1 MYDFETW
8 PERHDTTSVKWK
20 MIETEL
26 GAGHE
31 DVLALSVADMEF
43 VTPPAVVEALVDAAR
58 NDVFGYDY
66 ATDEYLAAVCDWMRR
81 RHGLE
86 ADPKLISL
94 SAGVMPAVNTALRAF
109 THPGDAVIIQRPV
122 YYPFTNAA
130 MNNGLEILNN
140 TLLFD
145 GETGRYSMDFE
156 DLERKAS
163 DPRCK
168 AIMLCNPHNPVGRV
182 WTAEELRMLGDIC
195 VANDVM
201 ILCDEIHGDLEHPGY
216 AVTMFGT
223 LGERYADHLIEF
235 TAPSKSFNLAGLLCS
250 NAIFHNAKVKQEFD
264 IAAAKTGGST
274 VNHLGMVAC
283 MAAYARCEDWF
294 EEMLAV
300 VRRNLDTVRAFA
312 DAHDGIRLIEPEGTY
327 LAWLDCRGLGLSND
341 ELETFMHEQARL
353 YFDEGYL
360 FGREGSGFERINLA
374 CPVRVI
380 ERMCR
385 QLDAALCKLGVAPVA
400 ADFADCV

>member
-26 GAGHE
+26 GVGHE

-140 TLLFD
+140 ALLFD

-156 DLERKAS
+156 DLERLRPALQGDHAVQS
-163 DPRCK
+163 AQPGGPCVD
-168 AIMLCNPHNPVGRV
+168 GR
-182 WTAEELRMLGDIC
+182 G
-195 VANDVM
+195 
-201 ILCDEIHGDLEHPGY
+201 
-216 AVTMFGT
+216 
-223 LGERYADHLIEF
+223 
-235 TAPSKSFNLAGLLCS
+235 
-250 NAIFHNAKVKQEFD
+250 
-264 IAAAKTGGST
+264 
-274 VNHLGMVAC
+274 
-283 MAAYARCEDWF
+283 AAYARRH
-294 EEMLAV
+294 L
-300 VRRNLDTVRAFA
+300 
-312 DAHDGIRLIEPEGTY
+312 
-327 LAWLDCRGLGLSND
+327 RGQRCDDS
-341 ELETFMHEQARL
+341 MR
-353 YFDEGYL
+353 
-360 FGREGSGFERINLA
+360 
-374 CPVRVI
+374 
-380 ERMCR
+380 
-385 QLDAALCKLGVAPVA
+385 
-400 ADFADCV
+400 

>member
-26 GAGHE
+26 GVGHE

-140 TLLFD
+140 ALLFD

-182 WTAEELRMLGDIC
+182 DGRG
-195 VANDVM
+195 
-201 ILCDEIHGDLEHPGY
+201 
-216 AVTMFGT
+216 
-223 LGERYADHLIEF
+223 
-235 TAPSKSFNLAGLLCS
+235 
-250 NAIFHNAKVKQEFD
+250 
-264 IAAAKTGGST
+264 
-274 VNHLGMVAC
+274 
-283 MAAYARCEDWF
+283 AAYARRH
-294 EEMLAV
+294 L
-300 VRRNLDTVRAFA
+300 
-312 DAHDGIRLIEPEGTY
+312 
-327 LAWLDCRGLGLSND
+327 RGQRCDDS
-341 ELETFMHEQARL
+341 MR
-353 YFDEGYL
+353 
-360 FGREGSGFERINLA
+360 
-374 CPVRVI
+374 
-380 ERMCR
+380 
-385 QLDAALCKLGVAPVA
+385 
-400 ADFADCV
+400 

>member
-1 MYDFETW
+1 M
-8 PERHDTTSVKWK
+8 
-20 MIETEL
+20 L
-26 GAGHE
+26 
-31 DVLALSVADMEF
+31 
-43 VTPPAVVEALVDAAR
+43 R

-140 TLLFD
+140 ALLFD

-201 ILCDEIHGDLEHPGY
+201 ILCDEIHGDLEHPGH

-312 DAHDGIRLIEPEGTY
+312 DTHDGIRLIEPEGTY

-360 FGREGSGFERINLA
+360 FGQEGSGFERINLA

-385 QLDAALCKLGVAPVA
+385 QLDAALCKLGVGPVA